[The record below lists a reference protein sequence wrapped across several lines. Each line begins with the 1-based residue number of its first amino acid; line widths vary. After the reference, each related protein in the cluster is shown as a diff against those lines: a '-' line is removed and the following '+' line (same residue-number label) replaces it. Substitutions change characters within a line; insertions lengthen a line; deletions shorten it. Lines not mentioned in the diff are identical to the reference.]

1 MTSIR
6 RATESES
13 ENIVKLDLSSIPDYV
28 REEFAAATLE
38 AVENFLRQPGGR
50 EFLEAKK
57 LAKKKAASKA
67 AK

>member
-28 REEFAAATLE
+28 REELAAATLE

-50 EFLEAKK
+50 EMLDARTAARK
-57 LAKKKAASKA
+57 LRKASK
-67 AK
+67 